1 MNIFSIISFIIVLI
15 SLVMHEMAHAY
26 TAVAMGD
33 DTPRYSG
40 RLSANPLRHLDMT
53 GSVLLPGILMLV
65 NSPVIFGWAKPV
77 MFNENNFITPFA
89 RRYGALITAM
99 AGPISNITIAIIM
112 GMILRFYASSLS
124 VGTVTIMSLIVLVN
138 LTLALFNLLPIP
150 PLDGHY
156 IIEHIFPRKFNLS
169 VLIGRFG
176 IMGMVLPLVF
186 ALIIWQFIEPVIPFL
201 FTSITGINI

>member
-33 DTPRYSG
+33 DTPRYNG
-40 RLSANPLRHLDMT
+40 RLSANPFRHLDMT

-77 MFNENNFITPFA
+77 MFNPNNFITPFA
-89 RRYGALITAM
+89 RRYGALVTAM
-99 AGPISNITIAIIM
+99 AGPISNITIAVIM

-124 VGTVTIMSLIVLVN
+124 VGTVTIVSLIVLIN

-156 IIEHIFPRKFNLS
+156 IIEHIFPHKFNLS

-176 IMGMVLPLVF
+176 IIGMILPLVF
-186 ALIIWQFIEPVIPFL
+186 ALIIWQLIEPVIPFL
-201 FTSITGINI
+201 FSVITGINI